1 METLNNITFFY
12 DLTTEK
18 RFDLPEDFT
27 TTIFKLG
34 GFVNMNFDDNFKGL
48 FNRVYSKYSNE
59 VIGESS
65 FTPNF
70 ETNES
75 GVIIDSNTQNLVY
88 NFLSSYLEIYEE
100 TKEYYLNLLNIYKD
114 NINKLLDKVESTGS
128 NKTYYND
135 TPQNSG
141 GVFEEDLYTS
151 SFNKM
156 TSSSSTDLTTK
167 MNRIK
172 EIQDSMKMVIKDWLK
187 EFRQIFIEYNY

>member
-1 METLNNITFFY
+1 MKTLNNITFFY

-18 RFDLPEDFT
+18 RFDLPEDFA

-48 FNRVYSKYSNE
+48 FNKVYSKYSNE

-75 GVIIDSNTQNLVY
+75 GVIIDSDTQNLVY

-100 TKEYYLNLLNIYKD
+100 TKEYYLNLLTIYKN
-114 NINKLLDKVESTGS
+114 NIDKLLDKVESIGS

-151 SFNKM
+151 TFNKM
-156 TSSSSTDLTTK
+156 LSNSSTDLTTK
-167 MNRIK
+167 MARIK
-172 EIQDSMKMVIKDWLK
+172 EIQDSMKMVVKDWLK

>member
-1 METLNNITFFY
+1 METLNNISFFY

-18 RFDLPEDFT
+18 RFDLPEDFA

-34 GFVNMNFDDNFKGL
+34 GFVNMNFDDNFKEL

-172 EIQDSMKMVIKDWLK
+172 EIQDSMKMIIKDWLK

>member
-1 METLNNITFFY
+1 MEQLNNISFFY
-12 DLTTEK
+12 DLTSEK
-18 RFDLPEDFT
+18 RFSLPDDFA

-34 GFVNMNFDDNFKGL
+34 GFVNMGFDENFKQL
-48 FNRVYSKYSNE
+48 FNRVYNKYSDE

-65 FTPNF
+65 FIPNF

-88 NFLSSYLEIYEE
+88 NFLSSYLEVYEE
-100 TKEYYLNLLNIYKD
+100 TKDYYLNLLTIYKN
-114 NINKLLDKVESTGS
+114 NIDKLLDKVESSGT
-128 NKTYYND
+128 NKNYFND

-141 GVFEEDLYTS
+141 GVFEENLYTS
-151 SFNKM
+151 SFTKM
-156 TSSSSTDLTTK
+156 ENISSTDLTTK
-167 MNRIK
+167 MARIK